1 MLHFLLLVLI
11 GVPIGMVFAMIWG
24 RERLMPTPLQV
35 GAVQVSV
42 LSLGM
47 MLLYASFWDYE

>member
-1 MLHFLLLVLI
+1 
-11 GVPIGMVFAMIWG
+11 
-24 RERLMPTPLQV
+24 MPTPLQV

>member
-1 MLHFLLLVLI
+1 
-11 GVPIGMVFAMIWG
+11 
-24 RERLMPTPLQV
+24 MPTPLQV

-47 MLLYASFWDYE
+47 MLLYESFWDYE